1 VTARDYARRQAS
13 TLDEL
18 QSHGISPALR
28 IDYDKAIADPSGTV
42 QRIAEYVDLP
52 VTAAAASF
60 VAPRLRHHR
69 PAQPADAP
77 RNDDQ
82 GLTTLTT

>member
-1 VTARDYARRQAS
+1 MAARDYARRQAP

-18 QSHGISPALR
+18 ESHGISPALR
-28 IDYDKAIADPSGTV
+28 IDYDAAIADPSGTV

-60 VAPRLRHHR
+60 IAPKLRRHQQATSSFR
-69 PAQPADAP
+69 S
-77 RNDDQ
+77 
-82 GLTTLTT
+82 GTTIKES

>member
-1 VTARDYARRQAS
+1 MAARDYARRQAP

-18 QSHGISPALR
+18 ESHGISPALR
-28 IDYDKAIADPSGTV
+28 IDYDAAIADRSGTA

-60 VAPRLRHHR
+60 IAPRLRHHR
-69 PAQPADAP
+69 PAQPTDTL
-77 RNDDQ
+77 RYDDQ
-82 GLTTLTT
+82 GLTTLTI

>member
-1 VTARDYARRQAS
+1 MLAPS
-13 TLDEL
+13 N
-18 QSHGISPALR
+18 GISPVLR
-28 IDYDKAIADPSGTV
+28 IDYDAAIAGPSGTV
-42 QRIAEYVDLP
+42 QRIAEYDDLP

-60 VAPRLRHHR
+60 IAPRLRHHR
-69 PAQPADAP
+69 PARPADT